1 MVRLD
6 KNARAAL
13 QRIYIFQQTLG
24 VRAGV
29 SRGDVGDFERGKRNF
44 RISTAVKL
52 AGTLKADLAGLFSGV
67 GDWYVR
73 PLPAPEYAPGDP
85 VSGKAERDALLMR
98 LWRERKSER
107 EIAEA
112 LDLASCA
119 VAPCVRELRDAGLGL
134 PHRRPPRTP
143 IEAAARRRRD
153 ACSRE
158 LSRS

>member
-1 MVRLD
+1 
-6 KNARAAL
+6 
-13 QRIYIFQQTLG
+13 
-24 VRAGV
+24 
-29 SRGDVGDFERGKRNF
+29 
-44 RISTAVKL
+44 VKL
-52 AGTLKADLAGLFSGV
+52 AGTLETDLARMFSGV

-85 VSGKAERDALLMR
+85 APGKAERDVLLMR
-98 LWRERKSER
+98 LWREGKSER

-112 LDLASCA
+112 LDLATCA
-119 VAPCVRELRDAGLGL
+119 VAPYVRELRDAGLDL

-158 LSRS
+158 SSRS